1 LLIVVGSGFLA
12 MATLFMN
19 ILTIMREQKL
29 ILAGYIIVAAAA
41 FLLSDKV
48 VLSYEMRGA
57 VWFYV
62 ILLVALSVFYGAA
75 FGIKYKK
82 YVGGHHGIT
91 G

>member
-1 LLIVVGSGFLA
+1 
-12 MATLFMN
+12 M
-19 ILTIMREQKL
+19 
-29 ILAGYIIVAAAA
+29 AAAA
-41 FLLSDKV
+41 FLFSDKV